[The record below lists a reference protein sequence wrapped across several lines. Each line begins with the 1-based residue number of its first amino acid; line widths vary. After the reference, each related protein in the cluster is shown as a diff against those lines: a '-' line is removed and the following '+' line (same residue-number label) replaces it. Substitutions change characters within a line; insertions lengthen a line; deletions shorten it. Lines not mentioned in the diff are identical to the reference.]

1 MCSTSNILKHQRTSS
16 PTWLALLRRK
26 TAALIN
32 HFQQEHIFRLVCWD
46 HIKNVKHFVAAC
58 KQQLQLQ
65 QLPVNQFAVG
75 REEEAVVISPKLQ
88 SGQAGLLHVKG
99 GSENTTDSASDM
111 EAHCAHL
118 TERRMPFAQE
128 AGKITT
134 GGWKNEW
141 INRVTLQE
149 LRTKSFH
156 PHLDLLSSP
165 LLCNMLQSGNASGNN
180 SLHPSHSSFS
190 HSSPCFGRWIYLH
203 LPYLFAFLVLCHYS
217 FLIPTQC
224 RAARKKPQSARSG
237 RADDPRAA
245 TAGCV

>member
-1 MCSTSNILKHQRTSS
+1 MSQLHLIRLKFHYIWCISPNKTYHNKKALVSLHKFDLQHLKHSKTSTSS
-16 PTWLALLRRK
+16 PTLLALLRRK

-75 REEEAVVISPKLQ
+75 REEEAVVISPKPQ

-99 GSENTTDSASDM
+99 GSENTTDITSDM

-118 TERRMPFAQE
+118 TERRMPFTQE

-134 GGWKNEW
+134 GG
-141 INRVTLQE
+141 
-149 LRTKSFH
+149 
-156 PHLDLLSSP
+156 
-165 LLCNMLQSGNASGNN
+165 
-180 SLHPSHSSFS
+180 
-190 HSSPCFGRWIYLH
+190 
-203 LPYLFAFLVLCHYS
+203 
-217 FLIPTQC
+217 
-224 RAARKKPQSARSG
+224 
-237 RADDPRAA
+237 
-245 TAGCV
+245 